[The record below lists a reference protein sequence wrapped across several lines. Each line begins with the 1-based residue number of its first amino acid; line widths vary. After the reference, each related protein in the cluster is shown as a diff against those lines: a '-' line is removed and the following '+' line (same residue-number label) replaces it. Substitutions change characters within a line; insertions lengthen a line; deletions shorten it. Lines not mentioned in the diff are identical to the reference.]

1 MESEVIEMTLV
12 PRPGGRAG
20 PVSGGFKLTM
30 SEFLFLFG
38 RRPSDVRWLE
48 AADRLEMLTLLAY
61 FARRA
66 RRDRGA
72 A

>member
-1 MESEVIEMTLV
+1 MTLI
-12 PRPGGRAG
+12 PRPGRRPK
-20 PVSGGFKLTM
+20 PVSGDFKLTV
-30 SEFLFLFG
+30 SELLFLFG

-48 AADRLEMLTLLAY
+48 SADHLEKLTLLAY